1 MKSFM
6 EIGPHVFPKSG
17 THIHRQTEAVAYIPY
32 QWANDYWRALWDIHS
47 M

>member
-17 THIHRQTEAVAYIPY
+17 TQTHGRTDAAALYIMCTSIEVIHTGT
-32 QWANDYWRALWDIHS
+32 
-47 M
+47 